1 MSGLKILLKKHLSSK
16 DARPAVRWMNRFA
29 IIACSIGICAWLT
42 TLNVMEGLQKEIRL
56 QHLAIKPHILLEGPL
71 RKDLDTV
78 AALVKKR
85 FGDQISRIDV
95 KLQMEGLLEPL
106 KDGKIYT
113 GSGVVIEGSDDVEP
127 GTVLLGDE
135 LGSVLNSESMES
147 FRIRNV
153 WNLEGAPLELR
164 SGGMRR
170 SGLFDVDR
178 FYVWVSNED
187 LKLWLGDN
195 SYKSRIEI
203 ALKDPFQAPI
213 LATQIKE
220 IDPNFRDWKELDFAL
235 WHSLDLEKKAMALAL
250 FFVVLFGALAVSS
263 SLSLRIAEKR
273 REIGLLRAIGAT
285 QNEIFWVF
293 ELEAIFIAAFSFVI
307 GVILSAIV
315 SWAIDS
321 WGMLPKFFYSQNL
334 PVDWSW
340 TRVVVLYSISLATV
354 ALVSAIPARRLFK
367 WDIASLLRS

>member
-29 IIACSIGICAWLT
+29 VLACSIGLCAWLT

-56 QHLAIKPHILLEGPL
+56 QHLAVKPHLLLEGPL
-71 RKDLDTV
+71 RKDLPEV
-78 AALVKKR
+78 AEKVKEKL
-85 FGDQISRIDV
+85 GDRV
-95 KLQMEGLLEPL
+95 NHVELKLQMEGLLEPL

-113 GSGVVIEGSDDVEP
+113 GSGVVIEGSKDVAS
-127 GTVLLGDE
+127 GTIVIGDE
-135 LGSVLNSESMES
+135 LASALDAESMES

-153 WNLEGAPLELR
+153 WKLESAPLELKN
-164 SGGMRR
+164 GGQRR
-170 SGLFDVDR
+170 SGLFDIDR
-178 FYVWVSNED
+178 FYVWVAEED
-187 LKLWLGDN
+187 LKAWLGDT
-195 SYKSRIEI
+195 YQSRIEV
-203 ALKDPFQAPI
+203 ALKDPFVAPEV
-213 LATQIKE
+213 ANEIKS
-220 IDPNFRDWKELDFAL
+220 IDAGFKDWKELDYAL
-235 WHSLDLEKKAMALAL
+235 WHSLDLEKKAMALSL

-293 ELEAIFIAAFSFVI
+293 EMEAILIAAFSFVI
-307 GVILSAIV
+307 GIVMSWIL

-321 WGMLPKFFYSQNL
+321 WGMLPQFFYSQNL

-340 TRVVVLYSISLATV
+340 TRVLVLYCLSMLTV